1 MAKLRRRLPEPAA
14 GTDAN
19 AGRDEGSTMSTLS
32 LALVTITVIVAVIIA
47 TRPAPRRTRRADQ
60 TAASDSEQSADPLP
74 ALSTSNELTPAPEI
88 MLDGT
93 HRNQWDRPDLATGIG
108 RDDQAAEP
116 DLLLWPA
123 PGDSI
128 AA

>member
-1 MAKLRRRLPEPAA
+1 
-14 GTDAN
+14 
-19 AGRDEGSTMSTLS
+19 MSTLS
-32 LALVTITVIVAVIIA
+32 LALVTITVIIAVMIA

-60 TAASDSEQSADPLP
+60 PVAGESEQSADPHP

-88 MLDGT
+88 VLDGT
-93 HRNQWDRPDLATGIG
+93 HRNQWDRQDLAIGVG

-123 PGDSI
+123 LGDSV